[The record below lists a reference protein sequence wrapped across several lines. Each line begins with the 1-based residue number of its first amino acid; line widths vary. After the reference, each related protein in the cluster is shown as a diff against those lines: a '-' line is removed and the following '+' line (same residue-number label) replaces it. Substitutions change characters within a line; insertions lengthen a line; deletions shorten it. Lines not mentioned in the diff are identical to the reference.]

1 MGNRVTTA
9 LDKWG
14 LNPRKLS
21 QKRSTRKSHKTAPP
35 AVPHHQTIDP
45 HIYESVSAEPKYA
58 IVNKKKKTT
67 TESDGLHYAEIQVL
81 QSESTSK
88 QRTTPTKDSSTE
100 YATIDFLRGAKPKE
114 SAEPADILIP
124 PGQLHN
130 LMVKSKKRRSDSSH
144 RGSRGLSK

>member
-1 MGNRVTTA
+1 M
-9 LDKWG
+9 
-14 LNPRKLS
+14 
-21 QKRSTRKSHKTAPP
+21 
-35 AVPHHQTIDP
+35 
-45 HIYESVSAEPKYA
+45 
-58 IVNKKKKTT
+58 NKKKKT

-88 QRTTPTKDSSTE
+88 QKTTPSKDSSTE

-124 PGQLHN
+124 PGQLQN
-130 LMVKSKKRRSDSSH
+130 LMVKSQKRRSDSSH